1 MYISDTR
8 GKDLRSKETIE
19 TMPPES
25 FWVPEPTFAE
35 RLAER
40 KEAARRTLRE
50 ASYDDLRAL
59 VSELFPDGRHPFVE
73 TFSRFIEEH
82 RSERAVRGEVPGH
95 IAFVYYPQANRG
107 IWYQHH
113 EDRVN
118 VGLLAEAGLKALSE
132 ICGERGR
139 S

>member
-1 MYISDTR
+1 M
-8 GKDLRSKETIE
+8 
-19 TMPPES
+19 
-25 FWVPEPTFAE
+25 
-35 RLAER
+35 
-40 KEAARRTLRE
+40 
-50 ASYDDLRAL
+50 
-59 VSELFPDGRHPFVE
+59 
-73 TFSRFIEEH
+73 
-82 RSERAVRGEVPGH
+82 RGEVPGH